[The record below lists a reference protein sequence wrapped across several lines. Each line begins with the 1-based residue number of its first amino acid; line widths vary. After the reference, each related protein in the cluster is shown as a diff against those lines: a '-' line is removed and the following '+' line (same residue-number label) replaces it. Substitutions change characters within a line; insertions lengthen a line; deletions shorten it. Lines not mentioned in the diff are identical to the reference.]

1 MSSKFDG
8 KRVYELWMAARAH
21 YLSDSYDILKYHWVF
36 KIKDETFRIHKDRF
50 LFERLARE
58 YETEP
63 VFKLALGAFF
73 YDNPKGYL
81 RKLIRPNFVVDQAL
95 ARHDL
100 LYINFA
106 ADYCKF
112 QLSSAGLA
120 RLIEIDEISPESA
133 AIIYDLNPEKY
144 PLSKSPIRKIKNL
157 PLYSAFI
164 GYDKAKVFAIINQY
178 QKATK

>member
-133 AIIYDLNPEKY
+133 AIRFQNHQFAKLRTYHSIRHSLVMIRQKCLQSSINTRKQLNKL
-144 PLSKSPIRKIKNL
+144 LS
-157 PLYSAFI
+157 
-164 GYDKAKVFAIINQY
+164 
-178 QKATK
+178 